1 MPVDQTRQPMQT
13 PAMDTGQ
20 SAELS
25 SVATQLDDLV
35 RRVVA
40 LSEKEDP
47 SRAVYRPALLEVER
61 HLRGAIRELERF
73 RRHPPGS

>member
-1 MPVDQTRQPMQT
+1 MQT
-13 PAMDTGQ
+13 PAMDTGH

-25 SVATQLDDLV
+25 SVATQIDDLV

-40 LSEKEDP
+40 LSEEEDP
-47 SRAVYRPALLEVER
+47 SQAVDRPALLEVER

>member
-1 MPVDQTRQPMQT
+1 MPLDRTRQPMQT
-13 PAMDTGQ
+13 PPMDTGQ

-25 SVATQLDDLV
+25 SVATQLEDLV
-35 RRVVA
+35 RRVLA
-40 LSEKEDP
+40 LSEEDHP
-47 SRAVYRPALLEVER
+47 TLAEDRPALLEVER

>member
-1 MPVDQTRQPMQT
+1 MQT
-13 PAMDTGQ
+13 PAMETGQ

-35 RRVVA
+35 QRVVT
-40 LSEKEDP
+40 LSEEDDP
-47 SRAVYRPALLEVER
+47 SLAVDRPALLEVER

>member
-25 SVATQLDDLV
+25 SVAAQLDDLV
-35 RRVVA
+35 LRVVA
-40 LSEKEDP
+40 LSEEEDP
-47 SRAVYRPALLEVER
+47 SRAVDRPALLEVER

>member
-1 MPVDQTRQPMQT
+1 ME
-13 PAMDTGQ
+13 TGQ

-35 RRVVA
+35 RRVVT
-40 LSEKEDP
+40 LSEEDDP
-47 SRAVYRPALLEVER
+47 NLAVDRPALLEVER

>member
-1 MPVDQTRQPMQT
+1 MQT

-35 RRVVA
+35 RRVVT
-40 LSEKEDP
+40 LSQEDDP
-47 SRAVYRPALLEVER
+47 SLTVDRPALLEVER

>member
-1 MPVDQTRQPMQT
+1 MQT
-13 PAMDTGQ
+13 PAMENGQ

-35 RRVVA
+35 RRVVT
-40 LSEKEDP
+40 LSQEDDP
-47 SRAVYRPALLEVER
+47 SLTVDRPALLEVER